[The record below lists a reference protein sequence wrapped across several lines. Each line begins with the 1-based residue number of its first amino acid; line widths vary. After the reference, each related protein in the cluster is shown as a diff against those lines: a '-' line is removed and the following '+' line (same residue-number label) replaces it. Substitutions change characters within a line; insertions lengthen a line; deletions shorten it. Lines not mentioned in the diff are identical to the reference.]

1 MTMTAPH
8 QHKDIHI
15 PRQVHLV
22 GIGGA
27 HMSAIARILLAR
39 GHTVSGSDLSPSDV
53 THGLAALGVR
63 VFGGHAAAN
72 LGRARMLVATT
83 AAPGTNPEVV
93 EAQRRGIPV
102 LTRAQMVARLI
113 DGRRTVAVSGS
124 HGKTTTTSLAVAA
137 LQGAGLDPTFL
148 VGGEVAGL
156 GTNAGDGGDP
166 YAVIE
171 ADEFGHAFLEYAP
184 EIAIITNLEPDHID
198 YFGSY
203 DALRTAFA
211 DYLARIPADGVV
223 IAGADSP
230 DLMAVIAEARG
241 AQTLRARVETYAIEA
256 GHAAT
261 WRTSAI
267 ASGPDGQRFTVLRD
281 GREFGR
287 YAIRLAGRHNVSNT
301 LAVIAAAEA
310 LALDREDVTAALAT
324 AGGAGRRFEMVGE
337 KAGVTIYDDY
347 AHHPS
352 EVRATLA
359 GARQRFPDRRLVLC
373 FQPHTK
379 ARTRYLFRQFRTCFE
394 AADALYI
401 LETYAARTTG
411 YDGASA
417 SELAGA
423 VTSPPPRYVAS
434 HEAARETLLADLRQ
448 GDVLFTMGAGDVDA
462 VGRMVLEGLR

>member
-1 MTMTAPH
+1 MTMTAPR
-8 QHKDIHI
+8 QHKAIRI
-15 PRQVHLV
+15 PKQVHLV

-27 HMSAIARILLAR
+27 HMSAIACILVAR
-39 GHTVSGSDLSPSDV
+39 GHTVSGSDLRPSDV
-53 THGLAALGVR
+53 TRTLTALGVR
-63 VFGGHAAAN
+63 VFEGHAAAN
-72 LGRARMLVATT
+72 LGRAQMLVATT

-93 EAQRRGIPV
+93 EARRRGIPV

-113 DGRRTVAVSGS
+113 AGRRTVAVSGS
-124 HGKTTTTSLAVAA
+124 HGKTTTTSLVVAA
-137 LQGAGLDPTFL
+137 LREAGLDPTFL

-156 GTNAGDGGDP
+156 GTNAGDGSDP

-171 ADEFGHAFLEYAP
+171 ADEFGHAFLEYTP

-203 DALRTAFA
+203 DALRKAFA
-211 DYLARIPADGVV
+211 DYLTRVPADGVV
-223 IAGADSP
+223 IAAADSP

-241 AQTLRARVETYAIEA
+241 ARTLQARVETYAIEA
-256 GHAAT
+256 GHTAT
-261 WRTSAI
+261 WRTSDI

-287 YAIRLAGRHNVSNT
+287 YAVRLAGRHNVSNA

-310 LALDREDVTAALAT
+310 LALDRGRVAAALAT
-324 AGGAGRRFEMVGE
+324 AGGARRRFELVGE

-352 EVRATLA
+352 EIRATLA

-373 FQPHTK
+373 FQPHTE
-379 ARTRYLFRQFRTCFE
+379 ARTHYLFPEFRTCFE

-401 LETYAARTTG
+401 LETYAARVIDYEGT
-411 YDGASA
+411 SA
-417 SELAGA
+417 SELAAA
-423 VTSPPPRYVAS
+423 VTSPEPRYVAS
-434 HEAARETLLADLRQ
+434 HEAVRDGLLTDLRP
-448 GDVLFTMGAGDVDA
+448 GDVLFTMGAGDVDR
-462 VGRMVLEGLR
+462 VGRMVLEGLL